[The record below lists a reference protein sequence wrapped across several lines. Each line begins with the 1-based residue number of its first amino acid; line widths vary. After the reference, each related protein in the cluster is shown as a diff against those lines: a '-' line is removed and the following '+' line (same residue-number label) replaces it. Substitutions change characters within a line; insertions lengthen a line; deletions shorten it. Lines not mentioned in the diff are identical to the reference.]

1 MIHKLLE
8 IFLDLALGPQRLTSL
23 DVQEAEC
30 IDVAQSVEELRLG
43 EGNFRVIRGL
53 PERDTGLQGKGVSS
67 QLLTITRQDFSLT
80 TWVATHWIGTT
91 LKTSLTISNPLL
103 LPPTSLY
110 DSLAIRALVLS

>member
-53 PERDTGLQGKGVSS
+53 PERDTGLQGKGSIQS
-67 QLLTITRQDFSLT
+67 
-80 TWVATHWIGTT
+80 VADHHPARFFTYDLGGDPLDWD
-91 LKTSLTISNPLL
+91 NPENV
-103 LPPTSLY
+103 PY
-110 DSLAIRALVLS
+110 DIQSTPLATNELV